1 MSKIKLGIVGYG
13 NLGKGVER
21 AIEQNDDMEL
31 VAIFTRRDV
40 DSIKSGSSKLVNIK
54 EIESFKGK
62 IDVMMLC
69 GGSATDLRT
78 QGPEIVKHFNTVDSY
93 DTHAKIPEYFEEMD
107 NIAKENGNISLIST
121 GWDPGL
127 FSLNRLLG
135 QSVLPKGVDYTF
147 WGKGISQGHSDAVRR
162 VEGVKLAAQYTIP
175 NEELLNKVRDG
186 EEPKASKTDG
196 HVRECYVVLEDG
208 ANEKKV
214 EEEIVNMPDYF
225 AEYDT
230 TVYFVDEDEFKEKHT
245 GMPHGG
251 SVFRSGTTRDGTK
264 QVLEF
269 KLNLESN
276 PSFTSSVATSYA
288 RAVYKYS
295 KEGRTGALTVLD
307 IPFSYL
313 SQRTG
318 EELRKEL
325 L

>member
-54 EIESFKGK
+54 DLESYKGK

-78 QGPEIVKHFNTVDSY
+78 QGPEISEHFNTVDSY

-107 NIAKENGNISLIST
+107 KIAKENGNTSLIST

-135 QSVLPKGVDYTF
+135 QSVLPTGVDYTF

-175 NEELLNKVRDG
+175 NEELLDKVRDG
-186 EEPKASKTDG
+186 QEPLASKTDG
-196 HVRECYVVLEDG
+196 HVRECYIVSEDG
-208 ANEKKV
+208 ADEKQI

-230 TVYFVDEDEFKEKHT
+230 TVYFVDEDEFNEKHT

-251 SVFRSGTTRDGTK
+251 SVFRSGTTTDGTK

-269 KLNLESN
+269 KLSLESN
-276 PSFTSSVATSYA
+276 PSFTSSVATAYA

-295 KEGRTGALTVLD
+295 KEGKTGALTVLD
-307 IPFSYL
+307 IPFGYL
-313 SQRTG
+313 SQKSSA
-318 EELRKEL
+318 ELRKEL

>member
-1 MSKIKLGIVGYG
+1 
-13 NLGKGVER
+13 
-21 AIEQNDDMEL
+21 
-31 VAIFTRRDV
+31 
-40 DSIKSGSSKLVNIK
+40 
-54 EIESFKGK
+54 
-62 IDVMMLC
+62 MMLC

-78 QGPEIVKHFNTVDSY
+78 QGPEISEHFNTVDSY

-107 NIAKENGNISLIST
+107 KIAKENGNTSLIST

-135 QSVLPKGVDYTF
+135 QSVLPIGVDYTF

-175 NEELLNKVRDG
+175 NEELLDKVRDG
-186 EEPKASKTDG
+186 QEPEASKTDG
-196 HVRECYVVLEDG
+196 HVRECYIVSEDG
-208 ANEKKV
+208 ADEKQI

-230 TVYFVDEDEFKEKHT
+230 TVYFVDEDEFNEKHT

-251 SVFRSGTTRDGTK
+251 SVFRSGTTTDGTK

-269 KLNLESN
+269 KLSLESN
-276 PSFTSSVATSYA
+276 PSFTSSVATAYA

-295 KEGRTGALTVLD
+295 KEGKTGALTVLD
-307 IPFSYL
+307 IPFGYL
-313 SQRTG
+313 SQKSSA
-318 EELRKEL
+318 ELRKEL

>member
-21 AIEQNDDMEL
+21 AIDQNDDMEL

-40 DSIKSGSSKLVNIK
+40 DSIKDGSSKLVNIK
-54 EIESFKGK
+54 KIESYKGK

-78 QGPEIVKHFNTVDSY
+78 QGPEIAQHFNTVDSY
-93 DTHAKIPEYFEEMD
+93 DTHAKIPEYFEEM
-107 NIAKENGNISLIST
+107 NKIAKENGNTSLIST

-135 QSVLPKGVDYTF
+135 QSILPKGIDYTF

-162 VEGVKLAAQYTIP
+162 VEGVRLAAQYTIP
-175 NEELLNKVRDG
+175 NEDLLDKVRSG
-186 EEPKASKTDG
+186 EEPVASKTDG
-196 HVRECYVVLEDG
+196 HVRECYIVSEDD
-208 ANEKKV
+208 ADEKKIK
-214 EEEIVNMPDYF
+214 EEIVNMPNYF

-230 TVYFVDEDEFKEKHT
+230 KVYFVDEVEFNEKHT

-251 SVFRSGTTRDGTK
+251 SVFRSGTTTDDTK

-276 PSFTSSVATSYA
+276 PSFTSSVATAYA
-288 RAVYKYS
+288 RAVYNYS

-307 IPFSYL
+307 IPFAYL
-313 SQRTG
+313 SERSG
-318 EELRKEL
+318 AELREELL
-325 L
+325 

>member
-1 MSKIKLGIVGYG
+1 MGKIRLGIVGYG

-40 DSIKSGSSKLVNIK
+40 SSIKDASSKLVNIK
-54 EIESFKGK
+54 DIEDYKGK

-78 QGPEIVKHFNTVDSY
+78 QGPEIAKHFNTVDSY
-93 DTHAKIPEYFEEMD
+93 DTHAEIPNYFEEMD
-107 NIAKENGNISLIST
+107 KIAKENGNTSLIST

-175 NEELLNKVRDG
+175 NEELLDKVRAG
-186 EEPKASKTDG
+186 EEPEANKTEG
-196 HVRECYVVLEDG
+196 HVRVCYIVPEDG
-208 ANEKKV
+208 ADQAKI
-214 EEEIVNMPDYF
+214 EETIVTMPNYF
-225 AEYDT
+225 ADYDT
-230 TVYFVDEDEFKEKHT
+230 TVHFVDEEEFSANHT

-251 SVFRSGTTRDGTK
+251 SVFRSGTTTDGTK
-264 QVLEF
+264 QVIEF
-269 KLNLESN
+269 KLSLESN
-276 PSFTSSVATSYA
+276 PSFTASVATTYA

-307 IPFSYL
+307 IPFAYL
-313 SQRTG
+313 SAKSG
-318 EELRKEL
+318 AELRKEL

>member
-1 MSKIKLGIVGYG
+1 MSKIRLGIVGYG
-13 NLGKGVER
+13 NLGQGVER

-40 DSIKSGSSKLVNIK
+40 SAVKGGGSKLINIK
-54 EIESFKGK
+54 DIEDYKGK

-78 QGPEIVKHFNTVDSY
+78 QGPEIAKHFNTVDSY
-93 DTHAKIPEYFEEMD
+93 DTHAEIPDYFEEMD
-107 NIAKENGNISLIST
+107 KIAKDNGNVALIST

-135 QSVLPKGVDYTF
+135 QCVLPKGVDYTF

-162 VEGVKLAAQYTIP
+162 VDGVKLAAQYTIP
-175 NEELLNKVRDG
+175 NEKLLDRVRCG
-186 EEPKASKTDG
+186 EEPQANKTEG
-196 HVRECYVVLEDG
+196 HVRVCYIVAEDG
-208 ANEKKV
+208 ADQAKI
-214 EEEIVNMPDYF
+214 EETIVTMPNYF

-230 TVYFVDEDEFKEKHT
+230 TVNFVNEEEFNEKHT

-251 SVFRSGTTRDGTK
+251 SVFRSGTTTDDTK

-269 KLNLESN
+269 KLSLDSN
-276 PSFTSSVATSYA
+276 PSFTSSVATAYA

-295 KEGRTGALTVLD
+295 KEGRAGALTVLD
-307 IPFSYL
+307 IPFAYL
-313 SQRTG
+313 SPKTG
-318 EELRKEL
+318 AELRKEL